1 MSTEKKSSRRETIPS
16 IEDSRSRSD
25 ALRLLRWYDGA
36 RRELPWRETS
46 NPYEIWVSE
55 IMLQQTR
62 VRTVIPYYRR
72 FLERFPTVDA
82 LAAASI
88 EEVLASWSGLGYY
101 RRARQL
107 HAAAQQIEAG
117 GGKIPETYAEW
128 LTLPG
133 IGPYT
138 AAAIASIAFG
148 EYVPV
153 LDGNVERLLTR
164 RLAWEGEPKKAA
176 GKKVLLAAA
185 ARLLEPSRAGDSN
198 QALMELGAR
207 ICIPRA
213 PRCDECPLREGCR
226 ARMEGDPEQYPTA
239 TKRRPTERIDLAV
252 AVARRKGKIL
262 MYQRPKES
270 SLMAELWELPN
281 VPTEQGAN
289 RESGLES
296 DLSARYGGVWTLDP
310 LGLLVEHQVT
320 FRALKL
326 HLYSA
331 VVGDGGEV
339 GEGLEAAWVDP
350 ADPSGFAMSS
360 MVKKIL
366 DRLPSDR

>member
-1 MSTEKKSSRRETIPS
+1 MDDPRP
-16 IEDSRSRSD
+16 RSD
-25 ALRLLRWYDGA
+25 ALRLLRWYDEA

-62 VRTVIPYYRR
+62 VQTVIPYYRE
-72 FLERFPTVDA
+72 FLSRFPTAAA
-82 LAAASI
+82 LAKASI
-88 EEVLASWSGLGYY
+88 DEVLASWSGLGYY

-117 GGKIPETYAEW
+117 GGRIPETHAEW
-128 LTLPG
+128 LELPG

-148 EYVPV
+148 ENVPV

-176 GKKVLLAAA
+176 GKKLLLAAA
-185 ARLLEPSRAGDSN
+185 AELLEPDRAGDSN

-207 ICIPRA
+207 VCVPKA
-213 PRCDECPLREGCR
+213 PRCEECPLSEGCR
-226 ARMEGDPEQYPTA
+226 ARKEGDPERYPTA
-239 TKRRPTERIDLAV
+239 RKRRPSERVDLAV
-252 AVARRKGKIL
+252 AVARWKGKVL
-262 MYQRPKES
+262 MFQRPKES

-281 VPTEQGAN
+281 VPTQRGAN
-289 RESGLES
+289 RPGVLES
-296 DLSARYGGVWTLDP
+296 DLASRYGGTWTLDP
-310 LGLLVEHQVT
+310 LNVLVEHQIT
-320 FRALKL
+320 YRALKL
-326 HLYSA
+326 HLYAA
-331 VVGDGGEV
+331 VVEDRGEV
-339 GEGLEAAWVDP
+339 REGLEAAWVDP
-350 ADPSGFAMSS
+350 AEPSGFAMSS

-366 DRLPSDR
+366 DRLPERS